1 MKRIRYYTVAA
12 ATAVVLACFVGPGIA
27 SASPT
32 ASEMC
37 NTDQVGQGLCA
48 QATGNKSNDY
58 FKMEKKASSSLFTP
72 TTRSGTAQMRLAGTN
87 LCLTQDNGYAPNV
100 VLNTCKGLARQEWI
114 PRFIPGGTFVEYSY
128 QNEYTKNCLNDDYF
142 LHELNAATCND
153 GADQIF
159 FFPAFPAVD

>member
-1 MKRIRYYTVAA
+1 MRAVTAMRNPAWYAPSHKCRTAGQTAGLCAWPARRACRTLLTNGNAQRMYIYRWQRRNVKRIRYYTVAA

-87 LCLTQDNGYAPNV
+87 LCLTQDNGYAPN
-100 VLNTCKGLARQEWI
+100 
-114 PRFIPGGTFVEYSY
+114 
-128 QNEYTKNCLNDDYF
+128 
-142 LHELNAATCND
+142 
-153 GADQIF
+153 
-159 FFPAFPAVD
+159 